1 MAYQKIIL
9 VIRKTQLEELIERHG
24 TRDQAAFLIKQRG
37 QSIDEVVSA
46 HDVYQQSLAQL
57 KAAIPSSI
65 RFQVIERSFLPNFLF
80 GPHDLVI
87 TLGQDGLVVN
97 TAKYLNDQPIAAFN
111 PDPARIDGILI
122 PFNLVRVHQILEQIL
137 ADALPKRSITMA
149 RAQLDDGQ
157 KLDAVNDLF
166 IGIQGHA
173 SARYL
178 LCYQNI
184 SEEQSSSGIIVSTG
198 AGSTGWYSSV
208 LIGAHGVVESTTK
221 KKKESHKI
229 ASGFP
234 MESRELRFSVR
245 EPFVSRISQAAIVH
259 GTLKEQQTLEI
270 ISRMP
275 QRGIIFSDGMEADFI
290 RFDSGMQATIRI
302 APRTVQL
309 LWHSDNR

>member
-184 SEEQSSSGIIVSTG
+184 SEEQSSSGIIV
-198 AGSTGWYSSV
+198 
-208 LIGAHGVVESTTK
+208 
-221 KKKESHKI
+221 
-229 ASGFP
+229 
-234 MESRELRFSVR
+234 
-245 EPFVSRISQAAIVH
+245 
-259 GTLKEQQTLEI
+259 
-270 ISRMP
+270 
-275 QRGIIFSDGMEADFI
+275 
-290 RFDSGMQATIRI
+290 
-302 APRTVQL
+302 
-309 LWHSDNR
+309 